1 MAKEG
6 PLKPRAR
13 EHTVA
18 SKFEVIS
25 LAEGLK
31 ARLKHDGTVT
41 AVIAECE
48 AEQQNTVH
56 KPEKKTT
63 VMKEDAEK
71 SGLNSPIGWNIPG
84 MCITDDTT
92 E

>member
-1 MAKEG
+1 
-6 PLKPRAR
+6 
-13 EHTVA
+13 
-18 SKFEVIS
+18 

-41 AVIAECE
+41 AVIAESE

-56 KPEKKTT
+56 KSENKTT
-63 VMKEDAEK
+63 VMKGAEK
-71 SGLNSPIGWNIPG
+71 SEPNSPNCVEITG